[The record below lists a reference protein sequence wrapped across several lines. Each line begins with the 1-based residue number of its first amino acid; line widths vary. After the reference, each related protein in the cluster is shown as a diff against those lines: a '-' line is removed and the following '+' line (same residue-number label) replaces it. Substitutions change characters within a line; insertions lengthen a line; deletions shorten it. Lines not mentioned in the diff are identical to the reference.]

1 MSSDVSIRGGWGAI
15 GIELIFADDLQL
27 TLGRFLPWL
36 LVPDCSFRTKSMP
49 SAEIASYKATRQELF
64 PTTPF
69 LASDGH
75 LINA

>member
-1 MSSDVSIRGGWGAI
+1 
-15 GIELIFADDLQL
+15 
-27 TLGRFLPWL
+27 
-36 LVPDCSFRTKSMP
+36 MP